1 MRIPGIDT
9 QPDVPPPLP
18 PPRFPFGNNNNNTM
32 SPNHDVPLRRHD
44 FTSSHSSFASGYGS
58 ATSSLLDDGG
68 RFRRKD
74 LRHSIKDDEGYSSWS
89 SIERYDDLA
98 LAL

>member
-18 PPRFPFGNNNNNTM
+18 PPRFPLGNNM
-32 SPNHDVPLRRHD
+32 APNHPVALRRHD
-44 FTSSHSSFASGYGS
+44 FQSSLSSFGSGYGS
-58 ATSSLLDDGG
+58 GYGSIEDSD

-74 LRHSIKDDEGYSSWS
+74 LRHPVKDDEGYQSWS
-89 SIERYDDLA
+89 SEPRYDLVLA
-98 LAL
+98 L